1 MICSFMP
8 KPDPR
13 RAGNGMHFH
22 LSIASA
28 SNKNLFHDASDPSG
42 MGLSKLA
49 YHFLAGLLAHGPAL
63 CAFAAPTVNSYKRL
77 VVGRSL
83 SGATWAPAFIA
94 YGDNNRSAMLRI
106 PYGRIE
112 FRLPDAGCNPYL
124 VTAAIIAAGLDG
136 IDRQLDPGS
145 ACNENLYTLSLEA
158 IAARGIRTLP
168 QSLKEAC
175 DALEADPLFREV
187 LGAEVVDEFL
197 KLKRMEWVEYSRHVS
212 DWEIERYTEFF

>member
-1 MICSFMP
+1 M
-8 KPDPR
+8 
-13 RAGNGMHFH
+13 
-22 LSIASA
+22 
-28 SNKNLFHDASDPSG
+28 
-42 MGLSKLA
+42 
-49 YHFLAGLLAHGPAL
+49 
-63 CAFAAPTVNSYKRL
+63 YKR
-77 VVGRSL
+77 
-83 SGATWAPAFIA
+83 
-94 YGDNNRSAMLRI
+94 
-106 PYGRIE
+106 
-112 FRLPDAGCNPYL
+112 
-124 VTAAIIAAGLDG
+124 
-136 IDRQLDPGS
+136 QDPGS

>member
-1 MICSFMP
+1 M
-8 KPDPR
+8 
-13 RAGNGMHFH
+13 A
-22 LSIASA
+22 
-28 SNKNLFHDASDPSG
+28 
-42 MGLSKLA
+42 
-49 YHFLAGLLAHGPAL
+49 
-63 CAFAAPTVNSYKRL
+63 KRL
-77 VVGRSL
+77 A
-83 SGATWAPAFIA
+83 GATWAPAFIA

-136 IDRQLDPGS
+136 IDRQLDPGK
-145 ACNENLYTLSLEA
+145 ACNENLYKLSLEE
-158 IAARGIRTLP
+158 IAARGIDTLP

-187 LGAEVVDEFL
+187 LGAEIVDEFL